1 MRVPPVYS
9 PSPQTPDNDGMP
21 AGPIPTQPTRNRRG
35 ARPRTRSTWGCLA
48 KGLFLAVAAPLACAL
63 TLLTLVVA
71 VQAATGEP
79 LAADGLAYVDD
90 LASDYGFELALVPS
104 STSSTTAAPTF
115 TPAPPTATAF
125 QPEPY
130 TETPT
135 PTPTPTPTDTP
146 TPTETPTASP
156 TSTSTPSPTSTP
168 SATHTVRPSSTHT
181 RVPTWTRTPS
191 RTPTRTRTPA
201 PPTQTPPPSWTA
213 SIAPPTETVGP
224 GTDQPTATTAPPT
237 ATMAPPTATT
247 AGCSSSGNAGFESTL
262 LALINQE
269 RQEQSLA
276 AYASQSQLQA
286 AARIHSADM
295 ACNGFVSHT
304 GSDGSGVRDRV
315 ERQGYDWSW
324 IGENIYCTSD
334 TSSGAPQRVF
344 DWWMNSGPHRA
355 NIMSP
360 NYTQIGLGYIYA
372 GSRGCFTAVFA
383 RP

>member
-1 MRVPPVYS
+1 M
-9 PSPQTPDNDGMP
+9 
-21 AGPIPTQPTRNRRG
+21 
-35 ARPRTRSTWGCLA
+35 
-48 KGLFLAVAAPLACAL
+48 

-79 LAADGLAYVDD
+79 IAADGLAYVDD
-90 LASDYGFELALVPS
+90 LASDYGFDLALVPS
-104 STSSTTAAPTF
+104 STSSPTAAPTF
-115 TPAPPTATAF
+115 TPAPPTATAI
-125 QPEPY
+125 QPQPY

-135 PTPTPTPTDTP
+135 PTPTPTSTDTP

-156 TSTSTPSPTSTP
+156 TTTSTPSPTSTP
-168 SATHTVRPSSTHT
+168 TATHTVRPSSTHT

-191 RTPTRTRTPA
+191 RTPTRTRTAA

-213 SIAPPTETVGP
+213 SIAPPTETVGA
-224 GTDQPTATTAPPT
+224 GTQQPTATSAPPS
-237 ATMAPPTATT
+237 ATTGPPTST
-247 AGCSSSGNAGFESTL
+247 AAPGCSSSGNTGFESSL
-262 LALINQE
+262 LGLINQE
-269 RQEQSLA
+269 RQDQGLA
-276 AYASQSQLQA
+276 SYASQGQLQA

-324 IGENIYCTSD
+324 IGENIYCTGD

-344 DWWMNSGPHRA
+344 DWWMNSAPHYA
-355 NIMSP
+355 NLMSP

-372 GSRGCFTAVFA
+372 GNRGCFTAVFA
-383 RP
+383 RPG

>member
-1 MRVPPVYS
+1 
-9 PSPQTPDNDGMP
+9 MP
-21 AGPIPTQPTRNRRG
+21 ARPIPAQPTRNRRV
-35 ARPRTRSTWGCLA
+35 ARSGRRNPWGCLA
-48 KGLFLAVAAPLACAL
+48 RGLFLAVAAPLACAL

-79 LAADGLAYVDD
+79 IAADGLAYVDD

-104 STSSTTAAPTF
+104 STSSPTAAPTF

-125 QPEPY
+125 QPQPY

-135 PTPTPTPTDTP
+135 PTPTPTSTDTP

-156 TSTSTPSPTSTP
+156 TTTSTPSPTSTP
-168 SATHTVRPSSTHT
+168 TATHTVRPSSTHT

-191 RTPTRTRTPA
+191 RTPTRTRTAA
-201 PPTQTPPPSWTA
+201 PPTQTLTPSRTP
-213 SIAPPTETVGP
+213 SPAPPTETVGP
-224 GTDQPTATTAPPT
+224 GTDQPTATTAP
-237 ATMAPPTATT
+237 ATATT

-262 LALINQE
+262 LGLVNQE
-269 RQEQSLA
+269 RQDQGLA
-276 AYASQSQLQA
+276 SYASQSQLQA

-324 IGENIYCTSD
+324 IGENIYCTGD

-344 DWWMNSGPHRA
+344 DWWMNSAPHRA
-355 NIMSP
+355 NLMSP

-372 GSRGCFTAVFA
+372 GNRGCFTAVFA
-383 RP
+383 RPG